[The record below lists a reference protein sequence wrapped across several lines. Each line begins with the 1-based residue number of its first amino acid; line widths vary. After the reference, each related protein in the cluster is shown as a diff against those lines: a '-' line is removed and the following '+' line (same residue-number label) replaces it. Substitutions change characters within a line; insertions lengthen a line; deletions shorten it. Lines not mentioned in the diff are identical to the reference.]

1 MKSLFIVYNQR
12 LAGYLMLNG
21 FPLLRL
27 SENKRTGKN
36 DFIFAN
42 VPLLHDYI
50 DKWQTEKLKL
60 NKTSKERSY

>member
-1 MKSLFIVYNQR
+1 MKSLFTVYNQR
-12 LAGYLMLNG
+12 LAGYLMMNG

-42 VPLLHDYI
+42 LPLLQEYI
-50 DKWQTEKLKL
+50 NKWQIEKIKTKTE
-60 NKTSKERSY
+60 